1 MQEELYRLMYEVEDR
16 HWWFRGRAAVVG
28 ALIGRLDLPASP
40 RILDAGCGTGRNLQ
54 RYAQLGPAEGIEPS
68 ADAVQFCRERGLDN
82 VQQAVLEQLPFGE
95 GSFDLTIATDVLEHV
110 DDDAVALRELHRVAA
125 PGAALVMT
133 VPAFRWLWSEED
145 DRLGHRRR
153 YTRKQL
159 RRVAEDSGWQPL
171 FATYFNLLLLA
182 PIAVARRFRDR
193 RDAGRGEAA
202 QRSELN
208 LTPGWLNGPLLVPMR
223 LEAALIRFGL
233 ALPAGVSIGIACRRA
248 P

>member
-1 MQEELYRLMYEVEDR
+1 MYEVEDR
-16 HWWFRGRAAVVG
+16 HWWFRGRAAVV
-28 ALIGRLDLPASP
+28 AAMLGRLDLGDSP

-54 RYAQLGPAEGIEPS
+54 RYAQLGPAQGIEPS

-82 VQQAVLEQLPFGE
+82 VQQATLEQLPFGE
-95 GSFDLTIATDVLEHV
+95 GSFDLMVATDVLEHV
-110 DDDAVALRELHRVAA
+110 DDDALALRELHRVAA
-125 PGAALVMT
+125 PGGRLVMT

-153 YTRKQL
+153 YTRKGL
-159 RRVAEDSGWQPL
+159 RALTEQSGWEPL

-182 PIAVARRFRDR
+182 PIALARRFRDR
-193 RDAGRGEAA
+193 RDAGRAEAA

-208 LTPGWLNGPLLVPMR
+208 LTPGWLNAPLSVPMR
-223 LEAALIRFGL
+223 LEAGLIRAGL
-233 ALPAGVSIGIACRRA
+233 PLPIGVSIGIACRRA